1 MKKVNLLSITP
12 TENGSSPRENI
23 TTLTGGNN
31 MEKQVVRA
39 KFVEFCD
46 ELTFISDDAWVDSFE
61 DIATDLQGYLV
72 EDINGTIEHLV
83 RLYEADFNG
92 SRELATDLVSAI
104 REINNFDFV
113 VDESGFSEVFRAN
126 ETLNEVFIVGNTED
140 KYEFV
145 DENFGEDF
153 I

>member
-1 MKKVNLLSITP
+1 MKQVKLLRSNP
-12 TENGSSPRENI
+12 TENGSSPRESI
-23 TTLTGGNN
+23 TTLTGGIN

-46 ELTFISDDAWVDSFE
+46 ELTFISDDVWNCAYEV
-61 DIATDLQGYLV
+61 IARDLQGYLV

-83 RLYEADFNG
+83 RLYEADFNN
-92 SRELATDLVSAI
+92 SRKLVTDLVTAI
-104 REINNFDFV
+104 REINKFDFV
-113 VDESGFSEVFRAN
+113 VDESHFSEVFRAN
-126 ETLNEVFIVGNTED
+126 ETLHDVFVVGITED

>member
-1 MKKVNLLSITP
+1 MKQVKLLRSNP
-12 TENGSSPRENI
+12 TENGSSPREMLILNR
-23 TTLTGGNN
+23 GGNN
-31 MEKQVVRA
+31 MEKQVVN
-39 KFVEFCD
+39 ENTIQLID
-46 ELTFISDDAWVDSFE
+46 ECQFGDGVRFDKDFE
-61 DIATDLQGYLV
+61 EKARMLQAMLV
-72 EDINGTIEHLV
+72 EDIEGTINALV
-83 RLYEADFNG
+83 LAYEENIDY
-92 SRELATDLVSAI
+92 SREVVADLVTAI

-126 ETLNEVFIVGNTED
+126 ETLNEVFVVDETED